1 MLFENVLR
9 NLVIGYKVSF
19 IIGLCSL
26 LIAKYFL
33 PEFLQYGKTL
43 IKRPSNKNDACS
55 LQKVVQFTVPKS
67 FFSHFYYL
75 STILTMVTL
84 YYYHNCPFVWLIL
97 FHSLRR
103 LYETKYICKYTANS
117 RMSWSHYVVGIWFYS
132 VLNLILNLKLYEDAI
147 PYSLKPV
154 PLVIF
159 CLASWD
165 QYESHQ
171 ILSHLVKYTLPNQKL
186 FQFVCCPHYLD
197 EIVIYGS
204 LVAYNSEFL
213 WPLAWVLCTLSMSAL
228 ETRKYYLANFK
239 HANVPKYAIIPFVL

>member
-1 MLFENVLR
+1 MLFDNELR
-9 NLVIGYKVSF
+9 TLVIGYKVSY

-43 IKRPSNKNDACS
+43 IKKPSDKIGVYT
-55 LQKVVQFTVPKS
+55 LQRLVHFTVPKS
-67 FFSHFYYL
+67 CFSHFYYL
-75 STILTMVTL
+75 STILTIMTL
-84 YYYHNCPFVWLIL
+84 YDYYNCPLVWLIL

-103 LYETKYICKYTANS
+103 LYETKYVCKYSNNS
-117 RMSWSHYVVGIWFYS
+117 RMSWSHYLVGIWFYS
-132 VLNLILNLKLYEDAI
+132 VLNLILNLKLHEGAI
-147 PYSLKPV
+147 PYSLKPI

-204 LVAYNSEFL
+204 LLAYNLEFL
-213 WPLAWVLCTLSMSAL
+213 WPLVWVSCTLSISAL
-228 ETRKYYLANFK
+228 ETRKYYRAKFND
-239 HANVPKYAIIPFVL
+239 ANVPKYAIIPFIL